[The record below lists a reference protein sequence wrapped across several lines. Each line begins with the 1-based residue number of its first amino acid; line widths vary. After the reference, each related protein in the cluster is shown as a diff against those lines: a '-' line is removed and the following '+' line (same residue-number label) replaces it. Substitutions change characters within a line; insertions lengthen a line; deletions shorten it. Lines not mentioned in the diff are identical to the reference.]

1 MYCLKYA
8 PNGRN
13 SIGGKLPAK
22 LSLTQ
27 TDLFF
32 EISQIFAVFSAI
44 SLNID
49 ELKVLNTAKISEIL
63 KKKCV
68 GMIDNFA

>member
-1 MYCLKYA
+1 MLFVKRLA
-8 PNGRN
+8 E
-13 SIGGKLPAK
+13 ILK

-27 TDLFF
+27 TDLSS

-49 ELKVLNTAKISEIL
+49 ELKKLNTAKI
-63 KKKCV
+63 
-68 GMIDNFA
+68 